1 MENERRYAIKSVKTL
16 EEAYQKYGK
25 ERLKHTLLNSVFAM
39 TTIISATASSFD
51 NPVVEIL
58 ALGNLALLAVNTIK
72 ILNTSK
78 NIKRTSNSLNEAYD
92 ELNIPEEERVI
103 DHEGRSK

>member
-16 EEAYQKYGK
+16 EEAYQKYDK

-39 TTIISATASSFD
+39 TTVISATASSFD
-51 NPVVEIL
+51 NPVVETL

-72 ILNTSK
+72 ILK
-78 NIKRTSNSLNEAYD
+78 N
-92 ELNIPEEERVI
+92 
-103 DHEGRSK
+103 